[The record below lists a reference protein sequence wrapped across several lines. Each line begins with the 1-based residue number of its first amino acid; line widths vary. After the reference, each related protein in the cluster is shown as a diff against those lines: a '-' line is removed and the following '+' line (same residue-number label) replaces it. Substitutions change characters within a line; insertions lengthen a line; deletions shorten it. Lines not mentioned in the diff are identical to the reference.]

1 MSTSVCSRRSNFS
14 IMADI
19 KLFEEKNLSITT
31 TFLLLENKV
40 FSINSRIIFYFFE
53 NSRELNIYSLIYFHY
68 IISPLM
74 RYFADCFYNLV
85 RLLSVGSPC
94 WAHVWSLD
102 TVSSYYYTVQTVQY
116 SIIKVLILRNIANY
130 ILLRTQV
137 VVIL

>member
-1 MSTSVCSRRSNFS
+1 MIAVAVIIMIVYSHSLSGLQSGCNFISVCSRRSNFS

-53 NSRELNIYSLIYFHY
+53 NSRELNVYSLIYFYY

-85 RLLSVGSPC
+85 RLKS
-94 WAHVWSLD
+94 
-102 TVSSYYYTVQTVQY
+102 
-116 SIIKVLILRNIANY
+116 
-130 ILLRTQV
+130 
-137 VVIL
+137 

>member
-1 MSTSVCSRRSNFS
+1 MNTHCTVATQFPQEMEYLDQVYHKSFLTSVCSRRSNFS

-53 NSRELNIYSLIYFHY
+53 NSRELNVYSLIYFYY

-94 WAHVWSLD
+94 
-102 TVSSYYYTVQTVQY
+102 
-116 SIIKVLILRNIANY
+116 
-130 ILLRTQV
+130 
-137 VVIL
+137 